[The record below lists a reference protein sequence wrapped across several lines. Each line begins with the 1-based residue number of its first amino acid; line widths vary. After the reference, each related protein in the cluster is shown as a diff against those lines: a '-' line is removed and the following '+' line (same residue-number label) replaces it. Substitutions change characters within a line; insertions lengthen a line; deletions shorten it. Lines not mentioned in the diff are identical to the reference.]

1 MSFRTI
7 RKHDKETISLT
18 EEYLD
23 GEESSL
29 EVKAKVIKTGN
40 EGDIIDQYINFTKV
54 YDEQRQLY
62 GRTRKAVLET
72 IRICKDRNLLKE
84 YLAEHEKEAVSIM
97 MAINDIQY
105 NMNAYLN
112 EYGDKKMAEGLAEG
126 IGKGRAEGKAEG
138 RAEGTEQTF
147 LENIRS
153 IMKNL
158 NISLERALELLNV
171 PKSEYE
177 KYRNLI
183 K

>member
-1 MSFRTI
+1 MSFKLLKSITSHKIFKYIMSFRTI

-112 EYGDKKMAEGLAEG
+112 EYGDKKMAEG
-126 IGKGRAEGKAEG
+126 I
-138 RAEGTEQTF
+138 EQNL
-147 LENIRS
+147 LENIKS
-153 IMKNL
+153 VMENFGVTFEK
-158 NISLERALELLNV
+158 ALEVLKV

-177 KYRNLI
+177 KYKNLM